1 MNIARLASSVEERG
15 FESLWVAEHTHIP
28 ARGSEGSQLPRH
40 YSHTLDPFVALTA
53 AATATAKLRVGTA
66 ICQVVER
73 ERGGGALG
81 WWLGGGLRRGNA
93 VLAVLAVERG
103 DDGGRDDIEGGAGE
117 VGDVFDDASGLLG
130 GYVGEQVGD
139 VVYGGDA
146 QFGAVGPVG
155 VAVDELV
162 QAVVDDGF
170 REGRALW
177 VSPSR
182 SAVIPSGR
190 VSRSA
195 GSLPPGSTAARRFTM
210 RWVCSRLQARS
221 VAAMPAGSGS

>member
-1 MNIARLASSVEERG
+1 
-15 FESLWVAEHTHIP
+15 
-28 ARGSEGSQLPRH
+28 
-40 YSHTLDPFVALTA
+40 
-53 AATATAKLRVGTA
+53 
-66 ICQVVER
+66 
-73 ERGGGALG
+73 
-81 WWLGGGLRRGNA
+81 LGGGLRRGNA

-195 GSLPPGSTAARRFTM
+195 GSTPSGSTAARRF
-210 RWVCSRLQARS
+210 RPGWVCSRCQARS